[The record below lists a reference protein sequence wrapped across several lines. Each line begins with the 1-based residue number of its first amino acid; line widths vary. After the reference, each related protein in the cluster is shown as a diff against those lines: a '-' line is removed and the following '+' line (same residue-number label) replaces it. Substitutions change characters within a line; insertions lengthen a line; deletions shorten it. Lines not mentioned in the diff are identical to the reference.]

1 MELPKLT
8 PKQYEFIR
16 ELGCNGG
23 KLSEAYRIAYD
34 ASGMKAE
41 TIHVEAQ
48 KVAKNPKIATWI
60 EYIQRQT
67 QKVAVDE
74 LNYSIK
80 DCFLELDH
88 LKNLSLET
96 RNTFA
101 VAKGCIELKGKLAGH
116 FRNDDREQVNSNVTV
131 MGNIT
136 LDGKQLTFEVGDEV
150 END

>member
-8 PKQYEFIR
+8 SKQYEFIR
-16 ELGCNGG
+16 QLGCNGG

-34 ASGMKAE
+34 ASGMKSE
-41 TIHVEAQ
+41 SIHKEVNNL
-48 KVAKNPKIATWI
+48 VNNPKLAPWVQ
-60 EYIQRQT
+60 YIQRQT
-67 QKVAVDE
+67 QKVAIDE

-116 FRNDDREQVNSNVTV
+116 FKD
-131 MGNIT
+131 
-136 LDGKQLTFEVGDEV
+136 KQEV
-150 END
+150 EHVGLASLLDKLE